1 MLTTVIGFL
10 ELGAIV
16 LAWTIL
22 WNFVIKAFTA
32 EHPDSPAVQ
41 GLAAVYHA

>member
-1 MLTTVIGFL
+1 MIGTVIGFL

-22 WNFVIKAFTA
+22 WNFVIKSFCA
-32 EHPDSPAVQ
+32 EHADIPAVQ